1 MRLVANIFLG
11 ARVVP
16 PTFVID
22 LEMETISD
30 ESPKTKVR
38 MTQMQLLEESDSD
51 NCQVPISQNSC
62 ETLKTML
69 SLSVMAQLEGFEK
82 LLLPWALVVPEEE
95 RVLSRV

>member
-1 MRLVANIFLG
+1 M
-11 ARVVP
+11 VP

-51 NCQVPISQNSC
+51 NCQ
-62 ETLKTML
+62 LAK
-69 SLSVMAQLEGFEK
+69 MAVK
-82 LLLPWALVVPEEE
+82 
-95 RVLSRV
+95 S